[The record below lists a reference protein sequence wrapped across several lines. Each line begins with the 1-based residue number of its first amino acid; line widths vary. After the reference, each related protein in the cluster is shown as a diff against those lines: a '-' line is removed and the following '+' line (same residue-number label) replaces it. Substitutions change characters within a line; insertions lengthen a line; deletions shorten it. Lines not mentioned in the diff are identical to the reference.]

1 MPLALPLAL
10 LIAPLALG
18 QATPTAP
25 APTSAA
31 RPSESPPAAKAAVAL
46 GQRVRELQ
54 KKSSVLSTVVIVRDG
69 ASYCKAAEQWT
80 PTQRFPVL
88 IDDNSLQSQENIAR
102 FVRAFGPE
110 TVVRFA
116 SDTPSNNWNANRDLV
131 HSALA
136 ASWSAAGS
144 DPEALKAAWRAA
156 AHAPPG
162 VVVANEND
170 PAWTAALALAAGR
183 GQLLTWIGDDLAPRD
198 LHKWWTAEGAA
209 ALDKHLQDIVSRAG
223 LAWSDLGDTID
234 AITVCSALP
243 NVFEITPKEARAT
256 MDRLGRLRPDA
267 PNRWAWAGQVFGNPQ
282 EAAYRAMCALFL
294 EADSAWL
301 FDSYPKS
308 APWSLFSLTQSKAAF
323 EQIQLKTTVF
333 ETPGATPALWR
344 TEARKPLEA
353 GLIFVNT
360 KGNADFFELEG
371 GLAYCGDLPWLLRPA
386 AVHMVHSWSMQ
397 SPMSRDTLG
406 GRWLERGAYLY
417 YGSTNEPMLQGFTPC
432 PRVAGLLALGASF
445 AGACRNDVGPTW
457 KLTVV
462 GDPLATVAPGALAT
476 RAKDAPKLANLSPL
490 ATEAAAAVK
499 AGDFAAALRGLIL
512 AGNSDSAARLA
523 AALLKDRKSAL
534 TPAAARVAV
543 APLFRTGR
551 NQDAIACFR
560 LADVKTDDRSTDA
573 NMLRDMLWLSSSL
586 SLQSRVSPPD
596 QDVLNT
602 LRDNLRPEQLD
613 QDLIELSTTWSRAVD
628 YSSALTMLE
637 SVAAKQT
644 EPHLKKKAARAIEE
658 FNKTRR

>member
-1 MPLALPLAL
+1 MPLAL

-18 QATPTAP
+18 QATPP
-25 APTSAA
+25 VPTPVS
-31 RPSESPPAAKAAVAL
+31 RPGEPPPAAKAAVAL

-54 KKSSVLSTVVIVRDG
+54 KKSTVLSTVVIVRDG
-69 ASYCKAAEQWT
+69 ASYCEAIKQWT

-88 IDDNSLQSQENIAR
+88 IDDNSVQSQENIAR
-102 FVRAFGPE
+102 FVRAFAPDR
-110 TVVRFA
+110 VVRFA
-116 SDTPSNNWNANRDLV
+116 AASATNAWSANRDRI
-131 HSALA
+131 HDALS
-136 ASWSAAGS
+136 ASWSAPGA

-156 AHAPPG
+156 AHTPPG
-162 VVVANEND
+162 VVVANESD

-183 GQLLTWIGDDLAPRD
+183 GQLLAWVGDDLAPRD

-234 AITVCSALP
+234 AITICSSLP

-256 MDRLGRLRPDA
+256 MDRLGRLRPEA
-267 PNRWAWAGQVFGNPQ
+267 PNRWAWAGQIFGNPQ

-308 APWSLFSLTQSKAAF
+308 APWSMFSLTQSKAAF

-333 ETPGATPALWR
+333 ETPGASPALWR
-344 TEARKPLEA
+344 AEARRTLDT

-360 KGNADFFELEG
+360 KGNADFFELDG

-386 AVHMVHSWSMQ
+386 AVHFVHSWSMQ
-397 SPMSRDTLG
+397 SPMSRNTLG

-432 PRVAGLLALGASF
+432 PRVAALLALGASF
-445 AGACRNDVGPTW
+445 AGACRNDAGPTW

-462 GDPLATVAPGALAT
+462 GDPLATVAPGAQGP
-476 RAKDAPKLANLSPL
+476 RGKDAPALANLSPVG
-490 ATEAAAAVK
+490 TEAAAAVK
-499 AGDFAAALRGLIL
+499 SGDFAAALRGLVL
-512 AGNSDSAARLA
+512 DGNSESAAKLA
-523 AALLKDRKSAL
+523 AALLKDRRSAV
-534 TPAAARVAV
+534 TPAAARVAI

-551 NQDAIACFR
+551 TQDAIACFR
-560 LADVKTDDRSTDA
+560 LADVRSDDRSTDTS
-573 NMLRDMLWLSSSL
+573 MLRDLLWLSAGPA
-586 SLQSRVSPPD
+586 LQSRAAPPD
-596 QDVLNT
+596 KDVLNT

-613 QDLIELSTTWSRAVD
+613 QDLIELSAAWSRAVD

-637 SVAAKQT
+637 TIAAGQT

-658 FNKTRR
+658 FKKTRK

>member
-1 MPLALPLAL
+1 MPLAL

-25 APTSAA
+25 TPAA
-31 RPSESPPAAKAAVAL
+31 RAAEPPAAAKTAVAL

-54 KKSSVLSTVVIVRDG
+54 KKSTVLSTVVIVRDG
-69 ASYCKAAEQWT
+69 VSYCEAIKQWT
-80 PTQRFPVL
+80 PTTRFPVL
-88 IDDNSLQSQENIAR
+88 IDDGSIQAQENIAR

-116 SDTPSNNWNANRDLV
+116 SAAASNNWNARRDLV
-131 HSALA
+131 HEALA
-136 ASWSAAGS
+136 ASWSAAGA
-144 DPEALKAAWRAA
+144 DAEALKAAWRQAG
-156 AHAPPG
+156 HTPPG

-170 PAWTAALALAAGR
+170 PAWPAALALAAGR
-183 GQLLTWIGDDLAPRD
+183 GQLLAWVGDELSPRD
-198 LHKWWTAEGAA
+198 LHRWWTAEGAT

-234 AITVCSALP
+234 AITVCSSLP

-267 PNRWAWAGQVFGNPQ
+267 PNRWAWAGQIFGNPQ
-282 EAAYRAMCALFL
+282 EAAYRAMCALL
-294 EADSAWL
+294 LDADSAWL

-308 APWSLFSLTQSKAAF
+308 SPWNLFSLTQSKAAF

-333 ETPGATPALWR
+333 ETPGASPSLWR
-344 TEARKPLEA
+344 SEARKPLDT

-386 AVHMVHSWSMQ
+386 AVHFVHSWSMQ
-397 SPMSRDTLG
+397 SPMSRDTIG
-406 GRWLERGAYLY
+406 GRWLERGVYLY

-432 PRVAGLLALGASF
+432 PRVAALLALGASF

-457 KLTVV
+457 KLTVA
-462 GDPLATVAPGALAT
+462 GDPLATVAPGALGS
-476 RAKDAPKLANLSPL
+476 RSKDAPKLPNLAPL
-490 ATEAAAAVK
+490 GTEAAGAVK
-499 AGDFAAALRGLIL
+499 TGDFAIALRGLML
-512 AGNSDSAARLA
+512 DGNSESAAKLA

-534 TPAAARVAV
+534 TPAAARIAV
-543 APLFRTGR
+543 APLYRTGR
-551 NQDAIACFR
+551 LQEAMACFR
-560 LADVKTDDRSTDA
+560 LAEIKSDDRSTDA
-573 NMLRDMLWLSSSL
+573 NMLRDLLWLSASPA
-586 SLQSRVSPPD
+586 LQIRTTAPD
-596 QDVLNT
+596 KDVLNT

-613 QDLIELSTTWSRAVD
+613 QDLIELSAAWSRAID
-628 YSSALTMLE
+628 YSAALTMLE
-637 SVAAKQT
+637 TIAAGQT
-644 EPHLKKKAARAIEE
+644 EPHLKKKAVRAIEE
-658 FNKTRR
+658 FKRQRR

>member
-1 MPLALPLAL
+1 MLAVL
-10 LIAPLALG
+10 LVAPF
-18 QATPTAP
+18 
-25 APTSAA
+25 AA
-31 RPSESPPAAKAAVAL
+31 AQVPPGDVPVNKPVEPPPAAKAAVAL

-54 KKSSVLSTVVIVRDG
+54 TKSTVLSTVVIVRDA
-69 ASYCKAAEQWT
+69 ASYCEAIKQWT
-80 PTQRFPVL
+80 PAIRFPIL
-88 IDDNSLQSQENIAR
+88 IDDNSIQSQENIAR
-102 FVRAFGPE
+102 FVRAFAPE

-116 SDTPSNNWNANRDLV
+116 SASASNTWNANRDLI
-131 HSALA
+131 HDALA
-136 ASWSAAGS
+136 ASWSAAGA
-144 DPEALKAAWRAA
+144 DPEALKAAWRQAS
-156 AHAPPG
+156 HTPPG

-183 GQLLTWIGDDLAPRD
+183 GQLLTWVGDDLAPRD

-234 AITVCSALP
+234 AITVCSSLP

-282 EAAYRAMCALFL
+282 EAAYRAMCGLFL

-323 EQIQLKTTVF
+323 EQVQLKTTIF
-333 ETPGATPALWR
+333 ETPGASPALWR
-344 TEARKPLEA
+344 TEARKPLDT
-353 GLIFVNT
+353 GIVFVNT

-386 AVHMVHSWSMQ
+386 AVHFVHSWSMQ
-397 SPMSRDTLG
+397 TPMSRDTLG

-432 PRVAGLLALGASF
+432 PRVAALLALGASF

-462 GDPLATVAPGALAT
+462 GDPLATIAPGALGP
-476 RAKDAPKLANLSPL
+476 RSKDAPKLANLSPV
-490 ATEAAAAVK
+490 ATEASAAVK
-499 AGDFAAALRGLIL
+499 GGDFAAALRGLVL
-512 AGNSDSAARLA
+512 DGNSESAAKLA
-523 AALLKDRKSAL
+523 AALLKDRKSAV

-551 NQDAIACFR
+551 TQDAITCFR
-560 LADVKTDDRSTDA
+560 LTELKTDDRSTDA
-573 NMLRDMLWLSSSL
+573 SMLRDLLWLSASTA
-586 SLQSRVSPPD
+586 LQSRTAPPD
-596 QDVLNT
+596 KDTLNT
-602 LRDNLRPEQLD
+602 LRDHLRPEQLD
-613 QDLIELSTTWSRAVD
+613 QDLIELSAAWSRAID
-628 YSSALTMLE
+628 YSAALTMLE
-637 SVAAKQT
+637 TIAAKQT
-644 EPHLKKKAARAIEE
+644 EPHVKKKTARAIEE
-658 FNKTRR
+658 FKKLRK